1 MILKILNIVRVF
13 LIVSAIPVFLVTL
26 NTRLV
31 INSPSLYENGFEK
44 YQIERVTG
52 IEYDQLLL
60 ASKQIR
66 DYFNDDTSSDL
77 FVKVTK
83 HGHMLDNLFNKREV
97 DHMRDVKNLV
107 RGVYIVQ
114 WISLSIILLGI
125 ISGCFIVRRDKFGS
139 IVRSIGWGGK
149 LTLSLTL
156 VVGVMSFVGFQ
167 KLFLYFHL
175 FSFSNDLW
183 ILDPTRDYLL
193 MMFPE
198 SFFFDATIYIALGT
212 VIESAILGVMP
223 RILRIFWKV

>member
-83 HGHMLDNLFNKREV
+83 HGHMLDNLFNEREV
-97 DHMRDVKNLV
+97 AHMRDVKNLV
-107 RGVYIVQ
+107 RGVYFIQ

-198 SFFFDATIYIALGT
+198 AFFFDATIYIALGT